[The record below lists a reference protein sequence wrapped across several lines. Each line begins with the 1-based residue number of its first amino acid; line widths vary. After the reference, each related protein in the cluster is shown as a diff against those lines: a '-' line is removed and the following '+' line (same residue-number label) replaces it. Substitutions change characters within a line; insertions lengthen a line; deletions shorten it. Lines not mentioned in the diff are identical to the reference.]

1 MIRTRTAIGR
11 SPAPTILHN
20 FFWSILSFSFFDAV
34 LYPAIRVE
42 PWPERRMMLITKRRE
57 KTIQRIAVAGPLEIS
72 LSVISFFSLKLS
84 LICNTSL
91 NIGYS
96 DCEKRTRRICLQA
109 GTLERMQKVAAIQI
123 FFSSLSIFCSKYKV
137 QARNNFISLHDSCFL
152 SCFLILS
159 YL

>member
-20 FFWSILSFSFFDAV
+20 FFWSILSFSFFDVV

-42 PWPERRMMLITKRRE
+42 PWPERRMMLITRRRE

-72 LSVISFFSLKLS
+72 LSVISFLSLKLS

-96 DCEKRTRRICLQA
+96 GCEKRTRRLYA
-109 GTLERMQKVAAIQI
+109 FKLEPWRE
-123 FFSSLSIFCSKYKV
+123 C
-137 QARNNFISLHDSCFL
+137 RR
-152 SCFLILS
+152 
-159 YL
+159 

>member
-72 LSVISFFSLKLS
+72 LSVISFLSLKLS

-96 DCEKRTRRICLQA
+96 GCEKKDKEIICLQA
-109 GTLERMQKVAAIQI
+109 GTLGEDVEG
-123 FFSSLSIFCSKYKV
+123 
-137 QARNNFISLHDSCFL
+137 SCYPDFL
-152 SCFLILS
+152 LLTVYIL
-159 YL
+159 LLV